1 MVGPGH
7 GHGAGCLDLSPD
19 VGFSIEGV
27 KVVEVL
33 TTVSTPEH
41 EALVER
47 RDEIAGVHVAGP
59 TVTEVFYHVSKIGD
73 GS

>member
-1 MVGPGH
+1 M
-7 GHGAGCLDLSPD
+7 
-19 VGFSIEGV
+19 E
-27 KVVEVL
+27 VVEVL